1 MNSFLKVFIA
11 CFLAGFVMVTPASAW
26 DANGFKLKTRPQGG
40 SVEHE
45 FQTLPPVEKDGW
57 KLDTLVLQPGSRS
70 QGYHGVLTREGTE
83 IQGQKGEEMETPLG
97 LLKYHG
103 SMDERPHLWSH
114 SGWVMITPESGG
126 ENNMLP
132 MKK

>member
-1 MNSFLKVFIA
+1 MNSFLKVFLA
-11 CFLAGFVMVTPASAW
+11 CFLAGFVMVTTASAW
-26 DANGFKLKTRPQGG
+26 DAKDLRLKTRPETG

-45 FQTLPPVEKDGW
+45 LQTLPPIEKDGW
-57 KLDTLVLQPGSRS
+57 KLETLVLQPGSRS

-83 IQGQKGEEMETPLG
+83 IQGQKGEELETPLG
-97 LLKYHG
+97 ILQYQG
-103 SMDERPHLWSH
+103 SMDERPYLWSH